1 MEYRE
6 FILEVNLEGVGWL
19 LKNQG
24 SLRLLCFTKPKCRL
38 GWTLSGHAS
47 LAEAGIVFF
56 GATRRRSVGG
66 FFYLEEGQ
74 SRFQGLTAF

>member
-47 LAEAGIVFF
+47 LA
-56 GATRRRSVGG
+56 
-66 FFYLEEGQ
+66 
-74 SRFQGLTAF
+74 